1 MNDQT
6 QDQSAL
12 ADEEARRLRWQCR
25 RGMLELD
32 QILMPFLDYGYRQLD
47 QARRADF
54 THLLSQQDQDLSN
67 WFMSRAIPDDPRLHD
82 LVRHILAVVSAR
94 AS

>member
-1 MNDQT
+1 MTDQIPDPDAT
-6 QDQSAL
+6 V
-12 ADEEARRLRWQCR
+12 DEEMRRLRWQCR

-32 QILMPFLDYGYRQLD
+32 QILMPFLDHGYRQLD

-82 LVRHILAVVSAR
+82 LVRHILSVVSAR

>member
-1 MNDQT
+1 MTDQT
-6 QDQSAL
+6 QDPIAL

-32 QILMPFLDYGYRQLD
+32 QILMPFLDHGYRQLD

-54 THLLSQQDQDLSN
+54 TNLLSQQDQDLSN
-67 WFMSRAIPDDPRLHD
+67 WFMSRAVPDDPRLRD
-82 LVRHILAVVSAR
+82 LVRHILSVVSAR

>member
-6 QDQSAL
+6 QDQSAI

-32 QILMPFLDYGYRQLD
+32 QILMPFLDHGYRQLD

-94 AS
+94 TS